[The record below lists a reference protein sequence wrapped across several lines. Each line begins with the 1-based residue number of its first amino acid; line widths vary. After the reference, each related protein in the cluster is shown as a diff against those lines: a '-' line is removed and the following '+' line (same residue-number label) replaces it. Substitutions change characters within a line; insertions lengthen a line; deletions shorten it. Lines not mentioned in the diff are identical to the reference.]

1 MVKVISTFR
10 RHVTGVSSVY
20 GLRGSSARSSS
31 SLDSLASLSVSFCSQ
46 IEGRSGVLTERAL
59 VLCHCALHGSHCCI
73 GWLPRW
79 HSDSDVQRAK
89 SRMGKVRS
97 VFYRIN
103 YSATERAPPDSPK
116 VNLLIHQVVTVLV
129 NRCVLIS

>member
-10 RHVTGVSSVY
+10 RHVTGVSIVY
-20 GLRGSSARSSS
+20 GLRGSSARFSS
-31 SLDSLASLSVSFCSQ
+31 SLDSLASLSVSFCAQ

-59 VLCHCALHGSHCCI
+59 VLCHCAVHGSHCCI

-97 VFYRIN
+97 VFYCIN
-103 YSATERAPPDSPK
+103 YFATERAPPDSPK

>member
-20 GLRGSSARSSS
+20 DLRGSSTCFSS
-31 SLDSLASLSVSFCSQ
+31 SLDSLASLSVSFCAQ

-59 VLCHCALHGSHCCI
+59 VLCHRAVHGSHCCI

-97 VFYRIN
+97 VFYCIN
-103 YSATERAPPDSPK
+103 FSATERAPPDSPK